1 MAEEGGID
9 IVDNEGFRVRGE
21 AKLGKKEEKI
31 FSFFFNGGS
40 FWILRGVTNKD
51 FKNVLKES

>member
-21 AKLGKKEEKI
+21 AKLGEKEEKI
-31 FSFFFNGGS
+31 FPFFF
-40 FWILRGVTNKD
+40 I
-51 FKNVLKES
+51 EQ